1 MEKVTVA
8 AVQATPEFLDRDATV
23 QKVVRLTKE
32 AAGMGARL
40 IVFPDTFIPTYPD
53 WVWRAAVWDGPFEA
67 LTARLREQSVEVPS
81 EATMELGK
89 AARRAKVY
97 LSVGVNELDGST
109 IYNAQLL
116 FGPDGEIARKH
127 RKLMPT
133 GGERLVWGFGD
144 GSDLDPVDTPFG
156 RVGGLICWENMMPLA
171 RTAIY
176 AKGVDIWT
184 APTWDNDEN
193 WIANLRH
200 IAREGRVYVIG
211 ACTLLR
217 GSDIPDDIPGRELW
231 GGEDD
236 WANPGWS
243 AIVDPDGQLLAGP
256 LVEEEGILTA
266 EIDAKVARAQRY
278 RFDPVGHYSRPDVF
292 TLVVNDAPKR
302 SVTSE

>member
-1 MEKVTVA
+1 
-8 AVQATPEFLDRDATV
+8 
-23 QKVVRLTKE
+23 
-32 AAGMGARL
+32 
-40 IVFPDTFIPTYPD
+40 
-53 WVWRAAVWDGPFEA
+53 
-67 LTARLREQSVEVPS
+67 
-81 EATMELGK
+81 
-89 AARRAKVY
+89 
-97 LSVGVNELDGST
+97 VNELDGST

-116 FGPDGEIARKH
+116 FGPDGEIVGKH

-144 GSDLDPVDTPFG
+144 GSDLDPVETPFG
-156 RVGGLICWENMMPLA
+156 RVGGLICWENLMPLA

-176 AKGVDIWT
+176 GKGVDIWT

-243 AIVDPDGQLLAGP
+243 AMVDPDGQLLAGP

-266 EIDAKVARAQRY
+266 EVDAQLARSMRY
-278 RFDPVGHYSRPDVF
+278 KFDPVGHYSRPDVF

-302 SVTSE
+302 SATSE